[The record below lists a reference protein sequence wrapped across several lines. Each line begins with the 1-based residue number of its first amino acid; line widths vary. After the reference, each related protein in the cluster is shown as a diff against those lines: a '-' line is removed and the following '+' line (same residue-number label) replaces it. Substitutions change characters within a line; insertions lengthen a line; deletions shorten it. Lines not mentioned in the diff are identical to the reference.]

1 MTSNSNESMDKYN
14 LPLDWSEANDFS
26 ESLFWTRERT
36 EGDND
41 NGNDYNQNDTID
53 IDGNTEDKLLNE
65 FSVEDD
71 FNRFDNNDPTD
82 SRNYSNIF
90 SNRNYIDNNDN
101 KPTNSKFEK
110 ATTKSNSKHSKK
122 FIAQQNSSTNE
133 SFNDDYLE
141 ESDDE
146 DNCSSNDDE
155 QDDSTKMKSINDDN
169 ATKGND
175 SRSSYDDGADHE
187 ASKRKVNSKS
197 GKMDEQDAKA
207 KNREH
212 AKNTR
217 MRKKNYIESLKDN
230 IKQLAEEREKYDRE
244 RKISLSRLAEQTV
257 LRKKVLQT
265 LFSFRSTGEIN
276 DSKWETILE
285 ESFELV
291 MPITPYR
298 SFPPSEVTEGQRHV
312 KGIDAVI
319 LDTASFDSMIQSIT
333 TNCDDGERTIVQY
346 YTGPDESVM
355 NDNTYMCKW
364 HMTTTNAM
372 RRGSRYEVTK
382 NGMAKA
388 IFSTNNKLLF
398 VELSFDVMS
407 FMQQLR
413 RSSGKFDFLVI
424 PNTPS
429 LAMEETFEA
438 RMITE
443 ACSPHIITYVNQSF
457 VELFGYIPDQVVG
470 FTCSILQGKDTEK
483 DKIDDLMKYVH
494 KNLPCSTTV
503 TNYTID
509 KQKFRNWIR
518 IYPLYTDGKVSHFL
532 GVSEKIVDRFPPL
545 RIPTAADGI
554 NMKLGSGDYETRSNA
569 ISFSG
574 SGSSNHSSNKTTTTN
589 SSRMSKSSSKSSQKN
604 VHNTTSSN
612 NSISKSVNNKG
623 KSSSSSS
630 SSKTNS
636 KSSSKSSSQGSTS
649 GSNPSSS
656 SNSSSRKNN
665 NNSNNNNE
673 LNFID
678 YSGQINNNNNNNNN
692 VSKMNNRNEKISQE
706 QQHDT
711 GSIFKQSIPSILS
724 HNNNN
729 NNNNN
734 MTGNNYSDLNIDP
747 NDLIDDTFADL
758 IFDEDL
764 LPFRG

>member
-1 MTSNSNESMDKYN
+1 MDKSN
-14 LPLDWSEANDFS
+14 LPSDWSEANDFS
-26 ESLFWTRERT
+26 ESLFWTRERS
-36 EGDND
+36 EGDN
-41 NGNDYNQNDTID
+41 NDYYNNNNTID

-71 FNRFDNNDPTD
+71 FNRSMINDSTD
-82 SRNYSNIF
+82 MRNYSNFF
-90 SNRNYIDNNDN
+90 SSSSNNHNYYGTNNDQN
-101 KPTNSKFEK
+101 NNNIKKFEK
-110 ATTKSNSKHSKK
+110 ATKKSNSKHSKN
-122 FIAQQNSSTNE
+122 FITQQNSSTNE
-133 SFNDDYLE
+133 SFNDDDVE
-141 ESDDE
+141 ESD
-146 DNCSSNDDE
+146 NDDNDSYSENEE
-155 QDDSTKMKSINDDN
+155 QDESTIKMKSKNDDN

-175 SRSSYDDGADHE
+175 SKSSYDDSADHE
-187 ASKRKVNSKS
+187 GSKRKVSSKS

-276 DSKWETILE
+276 PTKWQNILE
-285 ESFELV
+285 ESFVLV

-298 SFPPSEVTEGQRHV
+298 SFPPSEVMEGQRHV
-312 KGIDAVI
+312 KGIDGAI

-372 RRGSRYEVTK
+372 KRGSRYEVTK

-388 IFSTNNKLLF
+388 IFSNQNKLLY

-424 PNTPS
+424 PNTPT

-457 VELFGYIPDQVVG
+457 VELFGYIPQQVVG
-470 FTCSILQGKDTEK
+470 FTCSILQGKETEK
-483 DKIDDLMKYVH
+483 DKLDDLMKYVH

-518 IYPLYTDGKVSHFL
+518 IYPLYTEGRVSHFL

-545 RIPTAADGI
+545 RISSVEGGV
-554 NMKLGSGDYETRSNA
+554 NLKVSSEERSTV
-569 ISFSG
+569 SFTG
-574 SGSSNHSSNKTTTTN
+574 SGSTNHSSNKSELSN
-589 SSRMSKSSSKSSQKN
+589 SSRISKSSSSKSSQK
-604 VHNTTSSN
+604 
-612 NSISKSVNNKG
+612 SVNNNNNTKTSVTSKG
-623 KSSSSSS
+623 KSSSSNS
-630 SSKTNS
+630 NS

-665 NNSNNNNE
+665 NNNEMSFSSQMNNNDSSYSNNNIKNE
-673 LNFID
+673 MSNSRD
-678 YSGQINNNNNNNNN
+678 EYARYE
-692 VSKMNNRNEKISQE
+692 V
-706 QQHDT
+706 
-711 GSIFKQSIPSILS
+711 GSIFNQQVSGNLS
-724 HNNNN
+724 
-729 NNNNN
+729 
-734 MTGNNYSDLNIDP
+734 TGNKEPDLKLDP
-747 NDLIDDTFADL
+747 NDLIDDAFADIL
-758 IFDEDL
+758 FDEDL
-764 LPFRG
+764 LPLI